1 MSSKNTIS
9 MAMNTINHIV
19 DSYLISG
26 KVVWLTGLS
35 GAGKTTIA
43 KELQRQLTRNNIPSI
58 ILDGDLMRTGLSR
71 DLDFSSAGR
80 LENNRRIAE
89 VAKLIADNGYVVI
102 SATIS
107 PLRSMRSLAEQI
119 IGRPR
124 FVEVYVNTSLQVCE
138 KRDVKGLYAK
148 ARSGQIG
155 EFTGISAPYEAPDR
169 PAICL
174 DTEAIPL
181 QESVSALIHYLHED
195 AYHEPSFLK

>member
-1 MSSKNTIS
+1 MD
-9 MAMNTINHIV
+9 AINRIV
-19 DSYLISG
+19 DRYLISG

-43 KELQRQLTRNNIPSI
+43 KELQRQLTIDNIPSI
-58 ILDGDLMRTGLSR
+58 ILDGDLIRTGLNK

-119 IGRPR
+119 IGRSR

-138 KRDVKGLYAK
+138 NRDVKGLYAK
-148 ARSGQIG
+148 ARAGQLD
-155 EFTGISAPYEAPDR
+155 EFTGISAPYEAPDQ

-174 DTEAIPL
+174 DTEAVPL
-181 QESVSALIHYLHED
+181 QELVSALVQCLHED
-195 AYHEPSFLK
+195 SYYEPSFLK